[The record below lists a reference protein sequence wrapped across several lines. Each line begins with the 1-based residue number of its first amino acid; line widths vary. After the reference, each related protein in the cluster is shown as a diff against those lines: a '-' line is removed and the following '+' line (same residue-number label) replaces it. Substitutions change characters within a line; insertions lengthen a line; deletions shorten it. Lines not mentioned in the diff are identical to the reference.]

1 MSRLLKNSNHSIGAL
16 DHFQMAVLR
25 PDLIPE
31 LFYEGQ
37 RCMHGHRLRHKTN
50 HWCFNCAFKIYANQC
65 GKNINGVYWDY
76 HKYCFPFLADLPT
89 NLDPSQCWDYP
100 IANTSK
106 NPERPRFTTL
116 THRSFTTKQTESISL
131 ARFVYTYFWGDVGTL
146 VTSKQCK
153 NPLCWNP
160 LHVKSKFN
168 VKPMPEQVFPF
179 ITKIDVQQIKQ
190 FKAKE
195 ISIEDEFRP
204 TIKII
209 RSPKENKEVGR
220 GSKYRPLEGQFLRGD
235 RLNNK

>member
-37 RCMHGHRLRHKTN
+37 RCMHGHCLRHKTN

-65 GKNINGVYWDY
+65 GKNINTVHWDY
-76 HKYCFPFLADLPT
+76 HKYCFPVLADLPT
-89 NLDPSQCWDYP
+89 DLDPAKCWDFS
-100 IANTSK
+100 TDKKSK

-116 THRSFTTKQTESISL
+116 THRSFFIKQTESIAL

-153 NPLCWNP
+153 NPCCWNP

-168 VKPMPEQVFPF
+168 VKPMPKQVFPF
-179 ITKIDVQQIKQ
+179 VTQIDINQLQA
-190 FKAKE
+190 FKSKE
-195 ISIEDEFRP
+195 FSIEDELRP
-204 TIKII
+204 RLQIIK
-209 RSPKENKEVGR
+209 SPKENQEVSS
-220 GSKYRPLEGQFLRGD
+220 GSRYRPLESQFLTDD
-235 RLNNK
+235 RLSNK